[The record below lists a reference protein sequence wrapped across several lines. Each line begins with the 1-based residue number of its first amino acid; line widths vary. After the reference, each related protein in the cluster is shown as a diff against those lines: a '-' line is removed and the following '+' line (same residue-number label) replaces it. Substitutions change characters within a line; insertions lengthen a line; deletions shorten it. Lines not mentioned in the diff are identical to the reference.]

1 MKLDKFLSKLNL
13 KLIAYLITIA
23 TAVYTLVFTFL
34 HNKKS
39 DGYILGDWLINYQ
52 DGGFKRRGLSGSFF
66 FLLQDLTSF
75 PLNYLVFGFQL
86 TIIVSFFLIYF
97 KIIKNKKLDLL
108 YLSLMLSSVGFVG
121 LFNCVDYAGK
131 KEFIIFL
138 LFALL
143 VFWLTSNK
151 LTKTKEWIIVVGLF
165 ITMFLHEIALFFIPY
180 FIIALYLKER
190 KFQVK
195 RYLKYFAAVFIPA
208 ILIILFGK
216 EINEG
221 HSLAILKERGVVFTR
236 GIFFWDIDERQYIKN
251 AIDDYRW
258 YFLSLAISIFHVV
271 FYLKIEKISKIIG
284 WMILGAFLFSLPLFV
299 LAIDWGRWIYIHMM
313 FLIIMFPVL
322 IKPTKTIWEYSPIQ
336 LNKIDLITF
345 VIIFISL
352 IYRVEMSGKGFTFEG
367 LLYRVF
373 FVPFELI
380 HKMI

>member
-52 DGGFKRRGLSGSFF
+52 DRGFKRRGLSGSFF

-97 KIIKNKKLDLL
+97 KIIKNKNLDLL

-151 LTKTKEWIIVVGLF
+151 LTKTKEWIIVLGLF

-190 KFQVK
+190 KFQVN

-208 ILIILFGK
+208 ILIVLFGK

>member
-52 DGGFKRRGLSGSFF
+52 DRGFKRRGLSGSFF

-97 KIIKNKKLDLL
+97 KIIKNKNLDLL

-151 LTKTKEWIIVVGLF
+151 LTKTKEWIIVLGLF

>member
-1 MKLDKFLSKLNL
+1 MKLHKFLSKVNL

-39 DGYILGDWLINYQ
+39 DGYILGDWLINYE

-151 LTKTKEWIIVVGLF
+151 LTKTKEWIIVLGLF

-208 ILIILFGK
+208 ILIVLFGK

-221 HSLAILKERGVVFTR
+221 HSLAILKDRGVVFTR

-299 LAIDWGRWIYIHMM
+299 LAIDWGRWMYIHMM

-367 LLYRVF
+367 FLYRVF